1 MVRLLIIFGLIAL
14 VAAVAPWLI
23 DEKGYVLI
31 AFGQWTVEG
40 SIVSF
45 VILTLL
51 TLFGGY
57 LLFCLLR
64 YVINSYRNVR
74 HGFFARSKERKQA
87 VLEQA
92 LWALINDD
100 MQQLQHTLSKG
111 SVDEKWRDFSLAMQA
126 KARLQQGERDF
137 ALNLLD
143 ELSDKNR
150 SEPVN
155 LWLAAH
161 SEAEV
166 LATLRSQCASKKA
179 TAHQLKLYA
188 NVLLKL
194 HKFSEFAQLA
204 PRLIKA
210 QSFDENEWDW
220 ALRAYFDSDSVT
232 SLQKRNGDLPK
243 AVRSG
248 GHTHYLRAMVR
259 TGGIAAVQEELK
271 KLLKRNEYSQLLS
284 VLSEIEYGQVEEVQ
298 KALQAELKKQPDEPE
313 MLVCLAYLAQSQGE
327 HELAARIFDKVLAQ
341 QQRLPHPQRAMQSYR
356 ATGQAEKALLVLDHS
371 QH

>member
-1 MVRLLIIFGLIAL
+1 MARLLIVFILIAL
-14 VAAVAPWLI
+14 VAAIAPWLV

-31 AFGQWTVEG
+31 AFGDWTVEG

-45 VILTLL
+45 TILTLF
-51 TLFGGY
+51 TLFFGY
-57 LLFCLLR
+57 LLFCIVR
-64 YVINSYRNVR
+64 YAFNSYRNVR

-100 MQQLQHTLSKG
+100 MQQVQHTLTKG
-111 SVDEKWRDFSLAMQA
+111 KVDDKWRDFSLAMQA
-126 KARLQQGERDF
+126 KARLKQGDHDF

-166 LATLRSQCASKKA
+166 LTTLREQCASKKA
-179 TAHQLKLYA
+179 SAHQLKLYA
-188 NVLLKL
+188 QVLLKL
-194 HKFSEFAQLA
+194 HKYHEFAQLA

-210 QSFDENEWDW
+210 QSLDENEWDW
-220 ALRAYFDSDSVT
+220 ALRAYFDSDSVET
-232 SLQKRNGDLPK
+232 LHKRNGELPK
-243 AVRSG
+243 QIRTG

-259 TGGIAAVQEELK
+259 AGEIATVQDELK
-271 KLLKRNEYSQLLS
+271 KLLKRSEYSQLLTI
-284 VLSEIEYGQVEEVQ
+284 LSEIEFGNVEEMQ
-298 KALQAELKKQPDEPE
+298 KALQGELKKQPDEPE
-313 MLVCLAYLAQSQGE
+313 MLLCLAYLAQSQGE
-327 HELAARIFDKVLAQ
+327 HELASRIFDKVLAQ
-341 QQRLPHPQRAMQSYR
+341 QQRLPHPSRAMRSYR
-356 ATGQAEKALLVLDHS
+356 ATRQAEKALLVLDHS
-371 QH
+371 H